1 MMSYIPIEDKPGYVK
16 NQDTGVILNINK
28 TEVEQ
33 ARERK
38 RLRKLK
44 DQELVDIK
52 NDIRDLKEMVLKL
65 IEKQ

>member
-1 MMSYIPIEDKPGYVK
+1 MTYIPVQDKPGLVK
-16 NQDTGVILNINK
+16 NKDTGVILNINK

-38 RLRKLK
+38 RLRKQK
-44 DQELVDIK
+44 DQELENIK

>member
-1 MMSYIPIEDKPGYVK
+1 MTYVPVEDKPGLVK
-16 NQDTGVILNINK
+16 NKDTGVILNINK
-28 TEVEQ
+28 AEVEQ

-38 RLRKLK
+38 RLRKQK
-44 DQELVDIK
+44 DQELEDIK

>member
-1 MMSYIPIEDKPGYVK
+1 MTYIPVQDKPGLVK
-16 NQDTGVILNINK
+16 NKDTGVILNINK

-38 RLRKLK
+38 RLRKQK
-44 DQELVDIK
+44 DQELEDIK
-52 NDIRDLKEMVLKL
+52 NDIRVLKEMVLKL

>member
-1 MMSYIPIEDKPGYVK
+1 MTYVPVQDKPGLVK
-16 NQDTGVILNINK
+16 NKDTGVILNINK

-33 ARERK
+33 GRERK
-38 RLRKLK
+38 RLRKQK
-44 DQELVDIK
+44 DQELEDIK

>member
-1 MMSYIPIEDKPGYVK
+1 MTYVPVQDKPGLVK
-16 NQDTGVILNINK
+16 NKDTGVILNINK

-38 RLRKLK
+38 RLRKQK
-44 DQELVDIK
+44 DQELEDIK

>member
-1 MMSYIPIEDKPGYVK
+1 MSYVPVKDKPGFVK
-16 NQDTGVILNINK
+16 NSDTGVILNINK
-28 TEVEQ
+28 SEIEQ

-38 RLRKLK
+38 RLRKQK
-44 DQELVDIK
+44 DQELEDIK

>member
-1 MMSYIPIEDKPGYVK
+1 MGYIPIEDKPGLVK

-44 DQELVDIK
+44 DQELIDIK
-52 NDIRDLKEMVLKL
+52 NDIRDLKKMVLKL

>member
-1 MMSYIPIEDKPGYVK
+1 MTYVPVQDKPGLVK
-16 NQDTGVILNINK
+16 NKDTGVILNINK
-28 TEVEQ
+28 AEVEQ

-38 RLRKLK
+38 RLRKQK
-44 DQELVDIK
+44 DQELEDIK

>member
-1 MMSYIPIEDKPGYVK
+1 MSYAPVQDKPGYVK
-16 NQDTGVILNINK
+16 NSDTGVILNINK

-38 RLRKLK
+38 RLRKQK
-44 DQELVDIK
+44 DQELEDIK

>member
-1 MMSYIPIEDKPGYVK
+1 MTYIPVEDKPGLVK
-16 NQDTGVILNINK
+16 NKDTGVILNINK
-28 TEVEQ
+28 AEVEQ

-38 RLRKLK
+38 RLRKQK
-44 DQELVDIK
+44 DQELEDIK

>member
-1 MMSYIPIEDKPGYVK
+1 MTYIPVQDKPGLVK
-16 NQDTGVILNINK
+16 NKDTGVILNINK

-38 RLRKLK
+38 RLRKQK
-44 DQELVDIK
+44 DQELEDIK